1 MIDKIP
7 PMKKLHVFIITVVIG
22 IVTTMKPAIESG
34 FSEESL
40 HKWFLN
46 ALLVAAILGFA
57 ATRFLKARG
66 KLR

>member
-1 MIDKIP
+1 MLDKIP
-7 PMKKLHVFIITVVIG
+7 PMKKLHVFIITIVVGLLGTI
-22 IVTTMKPAIESG
+22 KPAIENN

-40 HKWFLN
+40 HKWILN